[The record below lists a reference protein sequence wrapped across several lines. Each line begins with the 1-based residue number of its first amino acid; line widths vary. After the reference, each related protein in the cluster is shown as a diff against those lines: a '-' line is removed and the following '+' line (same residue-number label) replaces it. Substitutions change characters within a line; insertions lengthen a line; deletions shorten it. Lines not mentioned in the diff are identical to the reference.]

1 MDDQVRESFF
11 KQVEKEPFAKK
22 FGFRLLDIE
31 EGYSKVEMDLTPD
44 MENLWGNAHG
54 GAIFALADEAFEIA
68 SNSYG
73 EVAPR
78 LTMSITYVSSPS
90 LGSRL
95 VAEAKEISKTVDTAA
110 YEIKVFDD
118 QCQLIASCQ
127 GLVYRTEKPLSF
139 LKND

>member
-1 MDDQVRESFF
+1 MDDQVREAFF

-22 FGFRLLDIE
+22 FGFRLLDIKH
-31 EGYSKVEMDLTPD
+31 GFSMVEMDMTPD

-54 GAIFALADEAFEIA
+54 GAIYALADEAFEIA

-73 EVAPR
+73 EVAPG

-95 VAEAKEISKTVDTAA
+95 VAEAKEISQTAETA
-110 YEIKVFDD
+110 VYEIKVFDD
-118 QCQLIASCQ
+118 QCQPIAYCQ
-127 GLVYRTEKPLSF
+127 GLVYRTGKRLSF